1 MPASKA
7 SETPAL
13 LILSGLSG
21 SGKST
26 ALQALEDHGYFCID
40 NLPVALIPALL
51 EQQQQQPQE
60 YPQLAIGLDARSKR
74 THELAE
80 LLDALQQ
87 SGQHPRLLFLTA
99 SDAVLVQRFNAT
111 RREHPLADAAGLSAA
126 ISRERELLTAISAYA
141 SDIIDS
147 SKLNVHELRQRI
159 TELIGI
165 QPGLPRLLLQSFAY
179 THGVP
184 TDVDIVFDARC
195 LPNPHWQPGLRE
207 LSGRDQPV
215 QAFLQQSAV
224 GAAFIDDIVQFMLRW
239 LPQYSHSTRSQ
250 ISIGFG
256 CTGGRHRSVYAAE
269 AVAAAVRDDAQSFS
283 SGLSVYHRDVLGTK
297 PRMPAMP

>member
-1 MPASKA
+1 MPVSKA
-7 SETPAL
+7 SQTPAL

-21 SGKST
+21 SGKTT
-26 ALQALEDHGYFCID
+26 ALQALEDQGYFCID
-40 NLPVALIPALL
+40 NLPVTLIPALL
-51 EQQQQQPQE
+51 QQQQQQPQE
-60 YPQLAIGLDARSKR
+60 YPWLAIGLDARSKR
-74 THELAE
+74 TQELAA

-111 RREHPLADAAGLSAA
+111 RRAHPLADAAGLSAA
-126 ISRERELLTAISAYA
+126 ISRERELLTTISAYA
-141 SDIIDS
+141 SDIIDT

-159 TELIGI
+159 IELIGI

-184 TDVDIVFDARC
+184 ADVDIVFDARC

-224 GAAFIDDIVQFMLRW
+224 GEAYIDDIVQFMLRW

-250 ISIGFG
+250 IAIGFG

-269 AVAAAVRDDAQSFS
+269 AVAAALSEDAQSFS
-283 SGLSVYHRDVLGTK
+283 SGLSVYHRDVLAAK

>member
-1 MPASKA
+1 MPVSKA
-7 SETPAL
+7 SQTPAL

-21 SGKST
+21 SGKTT
-26 ALQALEDHGYFCID
+26 ALQALEDQGYFCID
-40 NLPVALIPALL
+40 NLPVTLIPALL
-51 EQQQQQPQE
+51 QQQQQQPQE
-60 YPQLAIGLDARSKR
+60 YPWLAIGLDARSKR
-74 THELAE
+74 TQELAA

-111 RREHPLADAAGLSAA
+111 RRAHPLADAAGLSAA
-126 ISRERELLTAISAYA
+126 ISRERELLTTISAYA
-141 SDIIDS
+141 SDIIDT

-159 TELIGI
+159 IELIGI

-184 TDVDIVFDARC
+184 ADVDIVFDARC

-224 GAAFIDDIVQFMLRW
+224 GEAYIDDIVQFMLRW
-239 LPQYSHSTRSQ
+239 LPPYSHSTRSQ
-250 ISIGFG
+250 IAIGFG

-269 AVAAAVRDDAQSFS
+269 AVAAALSEDAQSFS
-283 SGLSVYHRDVLGTK
+283 SGLSVYHRDVLAAK